1 MADQIRYDLLTQQ
14 ALRGVVRNVLTETAK
29 KGLPGDHHFYISFD
43 TRADG
48 VRLSDRLR
56 AQYPDEMGRVA
67 VETAVKV
74 LKGEQVQPDVT
85 VRIGLVTKENANP

>member
-1 MADQIRYDLLTQQ
+1 
-14 ALRGVVRNVLTETAK
+14 
-29 KGLPGDHHFYISFD
+29 
-43 TRADG
+43 
-48 VRLSDRLR
+48 
-56 AQYPDEMGRVA
+56 VA